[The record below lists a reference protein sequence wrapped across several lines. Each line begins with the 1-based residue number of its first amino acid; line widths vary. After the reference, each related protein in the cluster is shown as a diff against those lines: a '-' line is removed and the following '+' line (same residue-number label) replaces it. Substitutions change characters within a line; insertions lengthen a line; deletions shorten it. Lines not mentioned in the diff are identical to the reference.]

1 MKTKTIPDWP
11 ILIGELIRR
20 RPVAPVP
27 GRPFFSKSI
36 AQRKSTDSP
45 LNAIESE
52 YECSSSESATSPQR
66 TNTYFLTGRNKR
78 RARFFFR
85 FAITNFFYRL
95 VMNNQIRHL

>member
-20 RPVAPVP
+20 RPVAPAP

-52 YECSSSESATSPQR
+52 YECSSSENAQCPPR
-66 TNTYFLTGRNKR
+66 TKTLLFDRQKQAKGLVLCPFGYPKIFLS
-78 RARFFFR
+78 FSDE
-85 FAITNFFYRL
+85 
-95 VMNNQIRHL
+95 

>member
-1 MKTKTIPDWP
+1 MKNKDHSRLANSDWRTDS
-11 ILIGELIRR
+11 I
-20 RPVAPVP
+20 AQAP

-66 TNTYFLTGRNKR
+66 TNTYFLTARNKR

-85 FAITNFFYRL
+85 FAITKFFYRL
-95 VMNNQIRHL
+95 VMNKQKRHS